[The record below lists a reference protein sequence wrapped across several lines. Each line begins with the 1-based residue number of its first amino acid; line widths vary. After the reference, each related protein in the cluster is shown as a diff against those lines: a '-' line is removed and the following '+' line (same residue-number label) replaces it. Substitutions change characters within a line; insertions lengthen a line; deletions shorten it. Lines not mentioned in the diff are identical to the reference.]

1 MRARRQPIHT
11 SSLVIPMKKL
21 TLQLDDLD
29 VQSFDTTSAAHAL
42 RGTVPAHLGAA
53 SNDDFCSDACGSQ
66 IYSCYTCDT
75 CDEACEPDDDGPDQQ
90 RRIIL
95 Y

>member
-1 MRARRQPIHT
+1 MRRAGSPSTLII
-11 SSLVIPMKKL
+11 LVIPMKKL
-21 TLQLDDLD
+21 TLKLDDVD

-66 IYSCYTCDT
+66 IYTCHVCDT
-75 CDEACEPDDDGPDQQ
+75 LDDACNDDDGPDQQ
-90 RRIIL
+90 RRIIV

>member
-1 MRARRQPIHT
+1 
-11 SSLVIPMKKL
+11 MKKL
-21 TLQLDDLD
+21 ALKLDDLN
-29 VQSFDTTSAAHAL
+29 VQSFATTAGAGEA
-42 RGTVPAHLGAA
+42 RGTVRGHLGAA

-66 IYSCYTCDT
+66 VYSCYTCDT
-75 CDEACEPDDDGPDQQ
+75 CDAACAPDDDGGPEQQ